1 MAKPK
6 SKEERAELTVKAY
19 ELRKAGA
26 SMGVIAQRLN
36 ISKATVHKYINDTI
50 KAYLE
55 EAKEAHSSI
64 LAMELARL
72 DDMYFSIWTK
82 ARSGDAKAIDTAL
95 KIMER
100 RARMLGL
107 DVPATSRQVN
117 VTISPDQLAGM
128 TDDELQ
134 RIVEQFS

>member
-1 MAKPK
+1 MGAPK
-6 SKEERAELTVKAY
+6 TKEERAELTVKAY

-55 EAKEAHSSI
+55 EAKEAHQSI

-72 DDMYFSIWTK
+72 DDMQFSVWTK
-82 ARSGDAKAIDTAL
+82 ARSGDSKAIDTML

-100 RARMLGL
+100 RSRLLGL
-107 DVPATSRQVN
+107 DMPTTNRQVQIN
-117 VTISPDQLAGM
+117 ITPDQLAGM

-134 RIVEQFS
+134 RVIEQFS